1 MQPTSTEDI
10 SDKPQ
15 VDDLTYF
22 LETQRPPD
30 LYGDENNF
38 MKYIIESAQIIQEI
52 RNTKRDMKGIRHKN
66 LQAFRDFRDTKEM
79 LKENLGLCKSDMND
93 AYDKIKNVMSLQLIN
108 YLNDTKYIEKPNKK
122 GEIIKGLSWMGR
134 FLGKKIPQTQDELL
148 RRNNQ
153 LEQQLT
159 NYNKLRASQA
169 TASQPQA
176 NQAKGNK
183 TNGRYRKGNFNRL
196 NYHFKKGVGTREM
209 FEGGD
214 YDAPP
219 EFLGADFH
227 PDAPYLND
235 DDLY

>member
-1 MQPTSTEDI
+1 VIQPTSTEDI
-10 SDKPQ
+10 PDKPP

-22 LETQRPPD
+22 LETQKPPE
-30 LYGDENNF
+30 LEGDEKVF
-38 MKYIIESAQIIQEI
+38 MQCIVEFAQRLQDI
-52 RNTKRDMKGIRHKN
+52 RNVK
-66 LQAFRDFRDTKEM
+66 RDTKEVRFENKQDFKDFEV
-79 LKENLGLCKSDMND
+79 KEAMSKCNQKLCKTQMNE
-93 AYDKIKNVMSLQLIN
+93 AYNKIKNTMSNRLTK
-108 YLNDTKYIEKPNKK
+108 YLNDTKIIEKKNRN
-122 GEIIKGLSWMGR
+122 GNLIKQLSWIGR

-159 NYNKLRASQA
+159 NYNKLKAIHSTANKANASQSRKKPNGHMNNKG
-169 TASQPQA
+169 TAKVP
-176 NQAKGNK
+176 
-183 TNGRYRKGNFNRL
+183 
-196 NYHFKKGVGTREM
+196 TRHLEC
-209 FEGGD
+209 GD